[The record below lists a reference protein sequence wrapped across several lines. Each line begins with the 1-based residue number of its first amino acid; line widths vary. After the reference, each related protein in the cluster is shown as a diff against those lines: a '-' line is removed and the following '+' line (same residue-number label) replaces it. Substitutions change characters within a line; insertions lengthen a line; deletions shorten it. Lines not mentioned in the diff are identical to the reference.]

1 MTKNEV
7 ICWKVSLSQFHHRI
21 VIARKGKNEPCCGNI
36 ADSPDE
42 AISLHCLTENF
53 FGYST
58 MNEHEYFVYILTN
71 KYNKVLYTGV
81 TNDLQ
86 RRVLQ
91 HRTGKAG
98 SFTSRYKVIKLVYFE
113 MTVDVYAAI
122 AREKQI
128 KGGSRQDK
136 IDLVNS
142 INPEWN
148 DLYVELFEEN
158 E

>member
-1 MTKNEV
+1 
-7 ICWKVSLSQFHHRI
+7 
-21 VIARKGKNEPCCGNI
+21 
-36 ADSPDE
+36 
-42 AISLHCLTENF
+42 
-53 FGYST
+53 

-122 AREKQI
+122 TREKQI